1 MKTNDLTII
10 RKTLEENSERLMM
23 FSMGGTTRARV
34 YRKGYI
40 TSLRCKLYRD
50 YAKTNDG
57 IYWLLQGASVIK
69 AEYTRQDIIEDKLF
83 EEAISI
89 YDGETYYILDMS
101 KAPES
106 YELVKVKANVK
117 GSYSVACVFEE
128 ID

>member
-1 MKTNDLTII
+1 MKTNDLITI
-10 RKTLEENSERLMM
+10 RKILDENFNHIIM
-23 FSMGGTTRARV
+23 FNKDGTSRAMV
-34 YRKGYI
+34 YCKGYI

-50 YAKTNDG
+50 YAEKNDG

-69 AEYTRQDIIEDKLF
+69 AEYTRQDMIEDRLF

-117 GSYSVACVFEE
+117 GNYSDACVFEE